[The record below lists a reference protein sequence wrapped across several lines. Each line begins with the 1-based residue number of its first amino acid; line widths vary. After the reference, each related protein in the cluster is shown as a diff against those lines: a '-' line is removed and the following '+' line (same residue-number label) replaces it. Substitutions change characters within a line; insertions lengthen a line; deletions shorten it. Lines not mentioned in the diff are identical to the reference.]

1 MINKLYKKSSIY
13 QCLAIP
19 LPKKEKR
26 FPGPSFLIPQ
36 GHKEIEEGEGEG
48 GYTYP

>member
-19 LPKKEKR
+19 SPKKEKG
-26 FPGPSFLIPQ
+26 FPHPSLLIPQ
-36 GHKEIEEGEGEG
+36 GHKEIVEGEGEG
-48 GYTYP
+48 GYT